1 MSSNNKW
8 LTVREAVKRSGY
20 NAEYIT
26 RLIRENQIQAKKI
39 SIVWLVEE
47 KSLLAYLE
55 KAQKMGKKRGR
66 KPNTQ

>member
-1 MSSNNKW
+1 MSSNSNW
-8 LTVREAVKRSGY
+8 LTVREVAKISGY

-26 RLIRENQIQAKKI
+26 KLIRDNQIQAKKV

-55 KAQKMGKKRGR
+55 KIKKMGKKRGR
-66 KPNTQ
+66 KPDTQ